1 MRQTRVNKWGYWRR
15 RTNLLVASVL
25 VVLAT
30 GFSLLATNYVSA
42 HKNVTIEMGG
52 KKQTFVTVKKR
63 VMDILYEQG
72 IKLGP
77 DDIVVPS
84 LTTVVT
90 NDSNIRIIQVK
101 KEIVT
106 QEKTIAFNIITK
118 KNHAM
123 LEGTKKVMTE
133 GKPGKVLEVYEVLYK
148 DGQEVSRNLVR
159 SQVLQNKVDKVVA
172 VGDKRLVASRG
183 SSKSVSVAGG
193 RYSFIPRKTLNVTL
207 TAYSNAYSKHNGITY
222 TGVKATEGRTVAVD
236 PKVVPLGWWVYIEG
250 YGFRKAEDTG
260 GAIKGNKM
268 DIFFESNEVCKQFGV
283 KKRVVYVIGPN
294 RPY

>member
-1 MRQTRVNKWGYWRR
+1 MRHSRVSKWGYWRR
-15 RTNLLVASVL
+15 RTNLLAASTL

-30 GFSLLATNYVSA
+30 GFALLTTNYVSA
-42 HKNVTIEMGG
+42 HKSVTIEMGG
-52 KKQTFVTVKKR
+52 TKKNFVTVKKR

-77 DDIVVPS
+77 DDIVEPPLKAE
-84 LTTVVT
+84 LTG
-90 NDSNIRIIQVK
+90 DSNIRIIQVK

-118 KNHAM
+118 KDHAM
-123 LEGTKKVMTE
+123 LKGTKKTMTE

-148 DGQEVSRNLVR
+148 DGKETSRNLVR
-159 SQVLQNKVDKVVA
+159 SQVLQNKTDKVVA
-172 VGDKRLVASRG
+172 VGDKRLLASRG

-193 RYSFIPRKTLNVTL
+193 RYSFVPRKTLNVTL
-207 TAYSNAYSKHNGITY
+207 TAYSNKYSKYNGITY
-222 TGVKATEGRTVAVD
+222 SGVKATEGRTVAVD

-268 DIFFESNEVCKQFGV
+268 DIFFESDEVCKQFGV
-283 KKRVVYVIGPN
+283 KKRVVYVVGPN
-294 RPY
+294 RPK